1 MSLYDFYMYLKHIEH
16 SPENLEFYVWYVS
29 LPVEYESILL
39 MSSRFKNFEA
49 GRLTSLSEVPREKT
63 GFQEH
68 SSEFGS
74 ETDLSKADNY
84 EKSFGGTTV
93 ADVNGDFGLEEHGK
107 FIDASDRSHTNN
119 PQLTQTRSTSKSL
132 PL

>member
-1 MSLYDFYMYLKHIEH
+1 
-16 SPENLEFYVWYVS
+16 LEFYVWYVS
-29 LPVEYESILL
+29 LPVEYESIPL